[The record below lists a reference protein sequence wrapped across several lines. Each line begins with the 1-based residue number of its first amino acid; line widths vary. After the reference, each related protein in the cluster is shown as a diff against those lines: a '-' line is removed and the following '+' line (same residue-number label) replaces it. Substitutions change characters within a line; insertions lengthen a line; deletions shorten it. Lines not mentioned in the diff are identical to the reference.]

1 MAAVYVLTENGAELR
16 LAETAGSTDG
26 PYRPPPVHTLADR
39 SPVAVACRTG
49 RPLWLTAED
58 LARYDTGP
66 PAPEAPGAGA
76 GAAAGASAAAGAGAG
91 PPTGPP
97 TGAGAG
103 PPSGT
108 AAGIST
114 GAATAT
120 GAVGG
125 TGAETGAG
133 AAPGARAAA
142 EAATGAGG
150 EPGDGGAVVLGALPL
165 GGESRLL
172 GCLLV
177 VRGAAGGFDDDQRAL
192 LELYADQ
199 TAAGL
204 EAAAARVPARTDT
217 GPRAGPTLLPVR
229 GGGLVLTLRTGR
241 MEVDPPV
248 LDLLGIPQDEFDGH
262 VSTLLER
269 AVPDDLPALMAV
281 VEPGRAAADQQLA
294 FRVRRPGGE
303 LRWLGLRCRVQAGA
317 DGRPTRVLGV
327 VGDASYLRPS
337 VDDVSLVQRLSAALA
352 GATTIRDVSRV
363 VVESLRDPLQA
374 DRVAVAELEGD
385 RLVVTLL
392 DPPQPDAWPD
402 AWRSEWRSEWPDASC
417 HSLPTLEGAL
427 REGHVGLWPPG
438 TDLEPGLAGIGPG
451 GLAVL
456 PLPAD
461 GRTVGVCLV
470 GWDGEHRFGAEERS
484 LLTATAGMV
493 GQALM
498 RAHALDAGHELATM
512 LQRSLLP
519 RKLPALPGGVAVAR
533 YLPATAGL
541 EVGGDWYDVIPL
553 ADGHVALVIG
563 DVQGH
568 SAGAA
573 TIMGQMRT
581 AIRAY
586 AVEGHPPDVVV
597 AHANRLLVGMET
609 DLFATC
615 SYVDLDM
622 EEGIAWVVR
631 AGHLPPL
638 LRFPDGTTEETVIEG
653 GPPLGVL
660 ADAEFPMTELGL
672 SPGTLVTL
680 LTDGLVE
687 SSTLTLDEGL
697 RAVREL
703 LAGADPADPGRV
715 ADELVASTRRRDDDV
730 AVLLLRY
737 DGMRVRPIR
746 ARWAVWRLPDAV
758 MHARRFTARTLRSW
772 SVREEVDVALLV
784 VSELVTNAIAHTQGE
799 VRLDLTLAGD
809 RLRVAV
815 NDTSPRA
822 PVKATSTD
830 WEATGGRGLLLVEAM
845 TASWGS
851 VPLGGGK
858 QVWAELFV
866 GSAP

>member
-1 MAAVYVLTENGAELR
+1 MAAVYVLTENGSELR
-16 LAETAGSTDG
+16 LAETVQNADG
-26 PYRPPPVHTLADR
+26 PYKPPPAYPLTGR
-39 SPVAVACRTG
+39 SPVADACRAG
-49 RPLWLTAED
+49 RPLWLTADE
-58 LARYDTGP
+58 LAPYGM
-66 PAPEAPGAGA
+66 GAGA
-76 GAAAGASAAAGAGAG
+76 
-91 PPTGPP
+91 P
-97 TGAGAG
+97 
-103 PPSGT
+103 
-108 AAGIST
+108 
-114 GAATAT
+114 
-120 GAVGG
+120 
-125 TGAETGAG
+125 
-133 AAPGARAAA
+133 
-142 EAATGAGG
+142 
-150 EPGDGGAVVLGALPL
+150 PGDGTGGTDANDVPGLTGDGDGDALASAIAVGALPL
-165 GGESRLL
+165 GAEARLL

-177 VRGAAGGFDDDQRAL
+177 VRRTGGGFDEDQRAL

-199 TAAGL
+199 AAAGL
-204 EAAAARVPARTDT
+204 EAAAARVSVRTET
-217 GPRAGPTLLPVR
+217 GPRAGPTLLPLR
-229 GGGLVLTLRTGR
+229 GGALVLTLRTGR
-241 MEVDPPV
+241 MEVDAQV
-248 LDLLGIPQDEFDGH
+248 LDLLGVPPEEFDGN
-262 VSTLLER
+262 VATLLER
-269 AVPDDLPALMAV
+269 AVPDDIPALMAV
-281 VEPGRAAADQQLA
+281 VEPGQAAADQQLA

-303 LRWLGLRCRVQAGA
+303 LRWLGLRCRVQADA

-363 VVESLRDPLQA
+363 VVDSLRAPLGA

-392 DPPQPDAWPD
+392 DPPEPAAWPES
-402 AWRSEWRSEWPDASC
+402 WRSEWRSEWPDASC
-417 HSLPTLEGAL
+417 HTLPTLEGAL
-427 REGHVGLWPPG
+427 REGHVSLWPPG
-438 TDLEPGLAGIGPG
+438 AALEPGLAGIGPG

-456 PLPAD
+456 PLPAE

-493 GQALM
+493 GQALT

-533 YLPATAGL
+533 YLPATVGL

-615 SYVDLDM
+615 CYVDLDM

-638 LRFPDGTTEETVIEG
+638 LRLPDGTTEETVIEG

-660 ADAEFPMTELGL
+660 AEAEFPMTELGL
-672 SPGTLVTL
+672 APGTLLLL

-687 SSTLTLDEGL
+687 SVSLRLEEGV
-697 RAVREL
+697 RAVCRI
-703 LAGADPADPGRV
+703 LAVADPADPGQV
-715 ADELVASTRRRDDDV
+715 ADELVATTRRRDDDV

-758 MHARRFTARTLRSW
+758 LHARRFTARTLRSW
-772 SVREEVDVALLV
+772 TVRDEVDIALLV

-809 RLRVAV
+809 RLRIAV
-815 NDTSPRA
+815 NDASPRT
-822 PVKATSTD
+822 PVKATTTD

-845 TASWGS
+845 SSSWGS
-851 VPLGGGK
+851 VPLSGGK
-858 QVWAELFV
+858 QVWSEITV
-866 GSAP
+866 RRTAPEAAATRDGR